1 MGRYEVRVTDYA
13 VGQMAEVTQYISETL
28 ASPEAAK
35 RLLAALKSTMAECA
49 YLPSRYALVQR
60 EPWKSEGIRLITV
73 RNFHAYY
80 RIDEEKEAGLVHR
93 RHLCRTQSGQRTAEC
108 AASMSCRSGRT
119 VPRL

>member
-28 ASPEAAK
+28 ASLESAK
-35 RLLAALKSTMAECA
+35 RLLAALKSAMAECA

-80 RIDEEKEAGLVHR
+80 RIDEEKKQVWFIAVIYAGRNQDREL
-93 RHLCRTQSGQRTAEC
+93 LNALLQ
-108 AASMSCRSGRT
+108 
-119 VPRL
+119 